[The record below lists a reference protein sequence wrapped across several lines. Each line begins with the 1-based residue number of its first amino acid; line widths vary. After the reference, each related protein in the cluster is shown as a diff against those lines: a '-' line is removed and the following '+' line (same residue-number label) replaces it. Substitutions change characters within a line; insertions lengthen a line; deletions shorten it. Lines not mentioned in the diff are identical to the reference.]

1 MEPALRSPA
10 PDHTG
15 RVRTRRLGSVL
26 ARNAARVRSRRTL
39 LRRTARALGV
49 TLLTALLALPLAAAW
64 GVGTAAVSDYLGPNR
79 VRLAA
84 DYSGEI
90 EIDLGP
96 LGRAYLTSP
105 YAPLGL
111 EVTVGGVGESGSTLG
126 SLFSE
131 QTLDVYSAL
140 YSDPEEAVRGV
151 VERLER
157 DALLKT
163 AGAEAVLLVGFALW
177 SLRSRLLAPWVVRKV
192 TRRRSLAV
200 YAVVTAV
207 VVGGVLVPSRPDGPR
222 IPVDLQLPDRTPR
235 MSVDSP
241 LLADLLGRGISGIRI
256 LSARQQAAVQAWE
269 REATLSLSAQV
280 GALPA
285 PRAGERM
292 AYGFSDLHCN
302 EATTEMMTRLVAVT
316 NPSVVLD
323 SGDDTVNGTAAE
335 RGCIR
340 RELGIPGGRPFV
352 VATGNHDSDVTEAQL
367 RAAGATVL
375 DGATVEV
382 GGRSVLGDDDPERQ
396 VPFSVERTLDR
407 PESEAQLGQRM
418 LQTAR
423 PRPVAAILVHQP
435 DAAAPLMDAPDPPA
449 RLVLWGH
456 MHAQVG
462 PTVVPHADGS
472 WTVGMQQGTAGG
484 VKQPT
489 LASFSTPFSPPLVRA
504 DSYFY
509 FSDVATG
516 LVTGVQ
522 PVHLEPDGRVVFDR
536 RTETGSVV
544 TLPTET
550 RRRLAGESAS
560 PTPEPSVR

>member
-1 MEPALRSPA
+1 M
-10 PDHTG
+10 
-15 RVRTRRLGSVL
+15 RTRRLGSVL
-26 ARNAARVRSRRTL
+26 ARRAAGVRSRRTL
-39 LRRTARALGV
+39 FLNLARAVGV
-49 TLLTALLALPLAAAW
+49 TLVAAVLALPLAAAW
-64 GVGTAAVSDYLGPNR
+64 GIGQAAVSDYLGPNR

-96 LGRAYLTSP
+96 LGRAYLASP
-105 YAPLGL
+105 YAPVGL
-111 EVTVGGVGESGSTLG
+111 QVTVGGVGEAGSTLG

-131 QTLDVYSAL
+131 QTLEVYTAL
-140 YSDPEEAVRGV
+140 YTDPEEAVRGV

-157 DALLKT
+157 DALIRT
-163 AGAEAVLLVGFALW
+163 AGAEAVLLVCFAVW
-177 SLRSRLLAPWVVRKV
+177 SLRSRLLAPWVVRRV
-192 TRRRSLAV
+192 TRRRTLAV
-200 YAVVTAV
+200 YAAVTTV
-207 VVGGVLVPSRPDGPR
+207 LVGGVLVPSQPDGPR
-222 IPVDLQLPDRTPR
+222 IPVALQLPDRSPTI
-235 MSVDSP
+235 SVDSP
-241 LLADLLGRGISGIRI
+241 LLADLLGRGVSGIRL
-256 LSARQQAAVQAWE
+256 LSARQQASVQSWE
-269 REATLSLSAQV
+269 DAATESLSTQLST
-280 GALPA
+280 LPQ
-285 PRAGERM
+285 PRAGETM

-302 EATTEMMTRLVAVT
+302 RATTEMMTRLVAVT
-316 NPSVVLD
+316 NPAVVLD

-340 RELGIPGGRPFV
+340 REVPIAGRRPFA

-375 DGATVEV
+375 DGSTVRV
-382 GGRSVLGDDDPERQ
+382 GAWDVLGDDDPERQ

-418 LQTAR
+418 VQTAR
-423 PRPVAAILVHQP
+423 ARPVDAILVHQP
-435 DAAAPLMDAPDPPA
+435 PAAAPIMAAPDPPA
-449 RLVLWGH
+449 ALVLWGH

-462 PTVVPHADGS
+462 PTVVTHADGS

-522 PVHLEPDGRVVFDR
+522 PVHLEPDGRVVIDR
-536 RTETGSVV
+536 RTETGTVAA
-544 TLPTET
+544 LPEAT
-550 RRRLAGESAS
+550 RHRLAGESAS
-560 PTPEPSVR
+560 PTPEASVR

>member
-1 MEPALRSPA
+1 M
-10 PDHTG
+10 
-15 RVRTRRLGSVL
+15 RTRRLGSVL

-39 LRRTARALGV
+39 LLSTARALGV
-49 TLLTALLALPLAAAW
+49 TLVAAVLGLPLAAAW
-64 GVGTAAVSDYLGPNR
+64 GVGNAAVSDYLGPNR

-96 LGRAYLTSP
+96 LGRAYVASP

-111 EVTVGGVGESGSTLG
+111 QVTVGGVGESGSTLG

-131 QTLDVYSAL
+131 QTLEVYSAL
-140 YSDPEEAVRGV
+140 YTDPEEAVRGV

-163 AGAEAVLLVGFALW
+163 AAAETVLLVGFAVW

-200 YAVVTAV
+200 YTVVTAV
-207 VVGGVLVPSRPDGPR
+207 VVGSILVPSQPDGPR
-222 IPVDLQLPDRTPR
+222 IPVDLQLPDRTPTI
-235 MSVDSP
+235 SVDSP

-256 LSARQQAAVQAWE
+256 LSARQQAAVQTWE
-269 REATLSLSAQV
+269 ETATQSLSAQL
-280 GALPA
+280 ALLPQ
-285 PRAGERM
+285 PRAGETM

-302 EATTEMMTRLVAVT
+302 QATTELMSRLVAVT
-316 NPSVVLD
+316 NPAVVLD

-340 RELGIPGGRPFV
+340 RELGIPGGRPFA

-375 DGATVEV
+375 DGSTVGV
-382 GGRSVLGDDDPERQ
+382 GPWNVLGDDDPERQ

-407 PESEAQLGQRM
+407 PESEAQLGQR
-418 LQTAR
+418 LVQTAR
-423 PRPVAAILVHQP
+423 ARPVDAILVHQP
-435 DAAAPLMDAPDPPA
+435 PAAVEIMNAQDPPA
-449 RLVLWGH
+449 ALVLWGH
-456 MHAQVG
+456 MHAQLG
-462 PTVVPHADGS
+462 PTAVTHADGS
-472 WTVGMQQGTAGG
+472 WTVGMQQGTSGG

-509 FSDVATG
+509 FSDVATR
-516 LVTGVQ
+516 LITGVQ
-522 PVHLEPDGRVVFDR
+522 PVHLEPDGRVVVDR
-536 RTETGSVV
+536 RIETGDVA

-550 RRRLAGESAS
+550 RRRLTGESAS
-560 PTPEPSVR
+560 PSPTPEASVR

>member
-1 MEPALRSPA
+1 M
-10 PDHTG
+10 
-15 RVRTRRLGSVL
+15 L

-39 LRRTARALGV
+39 LLRTARAVGV
-49 TLLTALLALPLAAAW
+49 TLVTAVLALPLAAAW
-64 GVGTAAVSDYLGPNR
+64 GVGNADVSDYLGPNR

-96 LGRAYLTSP
+96 LGRAYVASP
-105 YAPLGL
+105 YAPVGL
-111 EVTVGGVGESGSTLG
+111 EVTVGGVGEAGSTLG

-131 QTLDVYSAL
+131 QTLEVYSAL

-163 AGAEAVLLVGFALW
+163 AGAEAVLLVGFAVW
-177 SLRSRLLAPWVVRKV
+177 SLRSRLLAPWVVRRV
-192 TRRRSLAV
+192 TRRRTLAV

-207 VVGGVLVPSRPDGPR
+207 VLGGIVVPSRPDGPR
-222 IPVDLQLPDRTPR
+222 IPVDLPLPDRTPR
-235 MSVDSP
+235 ISVDSP
-241 LLADLLGRGISGIRI
+241 LLADLLGRGVSGIRL
-256 LSARQQAAVQAWE
+256 LSARQQASVRTWE
-269 REATLSLSAQV
+269 DAATRSLSAQLA
-280 GALPA
+280 GLPE

-302 EATTEMMTRLVAVT
+302 QATTELMTRIVAVT
-316 NPSVVLD
+316 NPAVVLD

-335 RGCIR
+335 RGCVQ
-340 RELGIPGGRPFV
+340 RELGIPGGRPFA

-375 DGATVEV
+375 DGATVQV
-382 GGRSVLGDDDPERQ
+382 GSWSVLGDDDPERQ

-407 PESEAQLGQRM
+407 PESEEQLGQRM

-423 PRPVAAILVHQP
+423 ARPVDAILVHQP
-435 DAAAPLMDAPDPPA
+435 IAAAQLMDAPDPPA
-449 RLVLWGH
+449 ALVLWGH
-456 MHAQVG
+456 MHAEVG

-472 WTVGMQQGTAGG
+472 WTVGMQQGTSGG

-489 LASFSTPFSPPLVRA
+489 LGSFSTPFSPPLARA

-509 FSDVATG
+509 FSDEATG

-522 PVHLEPDGRVVFDR
+522 AVHLETDGRVVIGR
-536 RTETGSVV
+536 RTETGNPAI
-544 TLPTET
+544 LPAET

-560 PTPEPSVR
+560 PTPEASVR

>member
-1 MEPALRSPA
+1 
-10 PDHTG
+10 
-15 RVRTRRLGSVL
+15 VRTRRLGSVL
-26 ARNAARVRSRRTL
+26 ARHAARVRSRRTL
-39 LRRTARALGV
+39 LLSTARALGV
-49 TLLTALLALPLAAAW
+49 TLVAAVLGLPLAAAW
-64 GVGTAAVSDYLGPNR
+64 GVGNAAVSDYLGPNR

-96 LGRAYLTSP
+96 LGRAYVASP
-105 YAPLGL
+105 YAPVGL
-111 EVTVGGVGESGSTLG
+111 QVTVGGVGESGSTLG

-131 QTLDVYSAL
+131 QTLEVYSAL
-140 YSDPEEAVRGV
+140 YTDPEEAVRGV

-163 AGAEAVLLVGFALW
+163 AAAETVLLLGFAVW
-177 SLRSRLLAPWVVRKV
+177 SLRSRLLAPWVVRRM
-192 TRRRSLAV
+192 TRRRTLAV
-200 YAVVTAV
+200 YVAVTSV
-207 VVGGVLVPSRPDGPR
+207 VVGGILVPSGADGPR
-222 IPVDLQLPDRTPR
+222 IPVDLQLPDRTPTI
-235 MSVDSP
+235 SVDSP
-241 LLADLLGRGISGIRI
+241 LLADLLGRGLSGIRI
-256 LSARQQAAVQAWE
+256 LSARQQAAVLTWE
-269 REATLSLSAQV
+269 ETATRSLSTQL
-280 GALPA
+280 ALLPQ
-285 PRAGERM
+285 PRPGETM

-302 EATTEMMTRLVAVT
+302 QATTELMTRLVAVT
-316 NPSVVLD
+316 NPAVVLD

-375 DGATVEV
+375 DGSTVAV
-382 GGRSVLGDDDPERQ
+382 GTWEVLGDDDPERQ
-396 VPFSVERTLDR
+396 VPFSVQRTLDR

-418 LQTAR
+418 VQTAR
-423 PRPVAAILVHQP
+423 TRPVDALLVHQP
-435 DAAAPLMDAPDPPA
+435 PASAEIMNAQDPPA
-449 RLVLWGH
+449 ALVLWGH

-472 WTVGMQQGTAGG
+472 WTVGMQQGTSGG

-509 FSDVATG
+509 FRDDATR
-516 LVTGVQ
+516 LITGVQ
-522 PVHLEPDGRVVFDR
+522 PVHLEPDGRVVVDR
-536 RTETGSVV
+536 RIETGDVA

-560 PTPEPSVR
+560 PSPTPEASVR